1 MSINKIIL
9 LALFFI
15 GFNVVNTSAQSDA
28 LVKLLDGIEEKD
40 GVTSIL
46 VTKKMF
52 ELFTKTTDL
61 EVQGESLNKVISSL
75 DKLMIYDIQL
85 SAAEN
90 NTIAKN
96 VTNLLKQDGYEIL
109 MKINDESSKVEIYIQ
124 EQNNI
129 VKHLF
134 MVSKESDAVQLI
146 SLLGNIDLAQI
157 SKLAGTLNIKEL
169 ELINKK

>member
-1 MSINKIIL
+1 
-9 LALFFI
+9 
-15 GFNVVNTSAQSDA
+15 VNTSAQSDA